1 MSLSYLQ
8 ETQLHRIEVDLRRS
22 EPHLGAMLSL
32 FGKLYSDQDVPA
44 WEQVSPES
52 SCRDRLHRA
61 AARFVAALIAT
72 AAAISPLLAAV
83 SVAAAG
89 WRTQAPAA
97 ERERTRPG
105 RGAAPGRDVDTVE
118 RRDDGAASR
127 QGRSAEGSRRIRPD
141 GRDG

>member
-52 SCRDRLHRA
+52 PCRDRLHRA
-61 AARFVAALIAT
+61 AARFVAALSAT

-89 WRTQAPAA
+89 WRTQAPA

-118 RRDDGAASR
+118 RRDGPASR
-127 QGRSAEGSRRIRPD
+127 QGRSAGGSRRIRPD